1 MKRPRTHR
9 LTKYIKVLGKQN
21 SCNTY
26 AACIA
31 CFEKLEGDELSRNT
45 STNKKLQVK
54 NHLKNCPHFR
64 EKIGNQEELD
74 DIINLTDNEMEE
86 KIYQKRQKVDNEF
99 GKNDEKVLKYL
110 KSLQYN
116 FKIPKFKSIEET
128 GSVKSFRSFASST
141 SSTRNFNS
149 KNTIKNNLIRTPTKS
164 EIPKFERLL
173 LRIKALSNR
182 ILTRET
188 ENVNTL
194 RNDKLINDKVGV
206 VLAFDVVN
214 CERLIEIIPKI
225 TGLIQETKR
234 LGIKLN
240 AIVSD
245 SAPAYAAARR
255 RLRLEYAE
263 IVFLPCFAHQC
274 QLAIGD
280 IFKESP
286 ILKTASSKAIKIAS
300 YFKNANN
307 SYFIGKLRD
316 IQNELYDK
324 YYSIVIPGETRW
336 NSHYFCFKSLIR
348 SKQALRNLAI
358 RYERPQIGSGDE
370 LYLNSELCQILLDND
385 WWEKIE
391 LLQDILLP
399 YCGVLN
405 KLQCD
410 KARLYEVLHAL
421 GYFCQFWKQF
431 PDSDLGNQMID
442 RLEKRWSQWEQP
454 LFLLSFALHP
464 KYRFAYFNSDLN
476 NLSFT
481 SLGRYLTYYY
491 KAWFKKRLLRLLLE
505 FEDFRQKVEPFN
517 NETFEQFGEDAFK
530 FWGYVEGD
538 YKELA
543 AVALKIFGMCVNAA
557 SVERMWS
564 SMGFLHTNEKILAMS
579 QLRASIN
586 FLLREKELQQSQIQF
601 LDSNALPMET
611 DSEVFTPNSNIEE
624 EKEDIEDNT
633 IVTPEHWEQ
642 ELGEWEEM
650 LIEEGL
656 ATIERGRG
664 IEE

>member
-45 STNKKLQVK
+45 FTNKKLQVK

-99 GKNDEKVLKYL
+99 
-110 KSLQYN
+110 
-116 FKIPKFKSIEET
+116 EET

-173 LRIKALSNR
+173 LRMSVANGFSFQWIDHPATLELFEFLNPHLILPNRKALSNR

-206 VLAFDVVN
+206 VLAFDGWKN
-214 CERLIEIIPKI
+214 ILNQHIFGSLFISSSGEILIWDASDISSECERLIEIIPKI

-307 SYFIGKLRD
+307 SYFI
-316 IQNELYDK
+316 
-324 YYSIVIPGETRW
+324 
-336 NSHYFCFKSLIR
+336 
-348 SKQALRNLAI
+348 ALRNLAI

-464 KYRFAYFNSDLN
+464 KY
-476 NLSFT
+476 
-481 SLGRYLTYYY
+481 
-491 KAWFKKRLLRLLLE
+491 
-505 FEDFRQKVEPFN
+505 Q
-517 NETFEQFGEDAFK
+517 DAFK

-564 SMGFLHTNEKILAMS
+564 SMGFLHTVRRNRLKNEKILAMS

-586 FLLREKELQQSQIQF
+586 FSLREKELQQSQIQF

-624 EKEDIEDNT
+624 EEEDIEDNT

-656 ATIERGRG
+656 AQLEEEEELRSNSDNNMKGDLLSEYIHPAINKKAKWELKSLFSSSLNAPNYLNIESN
-664 IEE
+664 E

>member
-31 CFEKLEGDELSRNT
+31 CFERLESSELSRNT
-45 STNKKLQVK
+45 FTNKKPQVK
-54 NHLKNCPHFR
+54 NHLKNCPYFR

-74 DIINLTDNEMEE
+74 DIINLTDNEIEE
-86 KIYQKRQKVDNEF
+86 EICQKRKKVDNEF

-128 GSVKSFRSFASST
+128 GSVKSFGSFASTT
-141 SSTRNFNS
+141 SSARNFNS

-173 LRIKALSNR
+173 LRMSVANGFAFQWIDHPATLELFEFLNPHLILPNRKALSNR
-182 ILTRET
+182 ILTKET
-188 ENVNTL
+188 ENLNTL

-206 VLAFDVVN
+206 VLAFDGWKN
-214 CERLIEIIPKI
+214 ILNQHIFGSLFISSSGEILIWEALDISSERERLIEVIPKI

-280 IFKESP
+280 IFKESS

-316 IQNELYDK
+316 IQNELYEK

-348 SKQALRNLAI
+348 FKQALRNLAI
-358 RYERPQIGSGDE
+358 RYECPQIGSGDE

-410 KARLYEVLHAL
+410 KASLYEVLHAL
-421 GYFCQFWKQF
+421 GYFMQFWKQF
-431 PDSDLGNQMID
+431 PDTDLGSID
-442 RLEKRWSQWEQP
+442 
-454 LFLLSFALHP
+454 
-464 KYRFAYFNSDLN
+464 
-476 NLSFT
+476 
-481 SLGRYLTYYY
+481 
-491 KAWFKKRLLRLLLE
+491 
-505 FEDFRQKVEPFN
+505 
-517 NETFEQFGEDAFK
+517 
-530 FWGYVEGD
+530 
-538 YKELA
+538 
-543 AVALKIFGMCVNAA
+543 
-557 SVERMWS
+557 
-564 SMGFLHTNEKILAMS
+564 
-579 QLRASIN
+579 
-586 FLLREKELQQSQIQF
+586 
-601 LDSNALPMET
+601 
-611 DSEVFTPNSNIEE
+611 
-624 EKEDIEDNT
+624 
-633 IVTPEHWEQ
+633 
-642 ELGEWEEM
+642 
-650 LIEEGL
+650 
-656 ATIERGRG
+656 
-664 IEE
+664 

>member
-45 STNKKLQVK
+45 FTNKKLQVK

-99 GKNDEKVLKYL
+99 
-110 KSLQYN
+110 
-116 FKIPKFKSIEET
+116 EET

-173 LRIKALSNR
+173 LRMSVANGFSFQWIDHPATLELFEFLNPHLILPNRKALSNR

-206 VLAFDVVN
+206 VLAFDGWKNILNQHIFGSLFISSSGEILIWDVSDISSER
-214 CERLIEIIPKI
+214 ERLIEIIPKI

-245 SAPAYAAARR
+245 SAPAYAATRR

-358 RYERPQIGSGDE
+358 RYEHPQI
-370 LYLNSELCQILLDND
+370 
-385 WWEKIE
+385 
-391 LLQDILLP
+391 DILLP

-491 KAWFKKRLLRLLLE
+491 KAWFKKRPLRLLLE

-543 AVALKIFGMCVNAA
+543 AVALKIFVRRN
-557 SVERMWS
+557 R
-564 SMGFLHTNEKILAMS
+564 LKNEKILAMS

-586 FLLREKELQQSQIQF
+586 FSLREKELQQSQIQF

-624 EKEDIEDNT
+624 EEEDIEDNT
-633 IVTPEHWEQ
+633 IVTPEH
-642 ELGEWEEM
+642 
-650 LIEEGL
+650 
-656 ATIERGRG
+656 
-664 IEE
+664 